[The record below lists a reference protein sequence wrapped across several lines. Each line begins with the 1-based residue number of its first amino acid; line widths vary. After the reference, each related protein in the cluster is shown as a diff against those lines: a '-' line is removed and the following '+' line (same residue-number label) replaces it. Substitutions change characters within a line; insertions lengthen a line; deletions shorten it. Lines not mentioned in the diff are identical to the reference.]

1 MQIVSAK
8 YSVKSSGQESSQST
22 DILNKLI
29 NPTSKHQDMISVI
42 VLLICPETVG
52 HKGLRV
58 KKNKIFKENQHCK

>member
-29 NPTSKHQDMISVI
+29 NPTSKHQDVISVR
-42 VLLICPETVG
+42 VLLIWPEIVG
-52 HKGLRV
+52 HKDLRV
-58 KKNKIFKENQHCK
+58 KEEQDFQRKPTL